1 MTWQGK
7 DRRKGKDFWVILSR
21 VLAIGGWLL
30 FIIAMIV
37 SFYAAPEV
45 EYGIV
50 RFHGLEVRKTWQP
63 QLTLYLYAILWLTAL
78 ISLFAIII
86 NHFRAR
92 RATDGNSFN
101 FSLLLLIS
109 IAWSVYIYFDIQG
122 L

>member
-7 DRRKGKDFWVILSR
+7 DRRKGKDFWVIISR
-21 VLAIGGWLL
+21 ILAMGGWLL

-63 QLTLYLYAILWLTAL
+63 QLTFYLYIILWFTAIL
-78 ISLFAIII
+78 SLVAIII
-86 NHFRAR
+86 NRFRAR

-109 IAWSVYIYFDIQG
+109 IAWSVYIYFDIK
-122 L
+122 